1 MHRRPRWVLTAT
13 VVVIALGV
21 WIWSTWFDGPP
32 EKCKPVIE
40 FLDFSRSQAA
50 KIDSKGNEGVPT
62 VAEDA
67 AYQEWADGLAERS
80 QKVTDPALAAQT
92 TEVAQLANQFV
103 SGLPTLRAQT
113 QARAPG
119 APAPPQVYEMSLLN
133 DRIVAKLGELR
144 KTCS

>member
-1 MHRRPRWVLTAT
+1 MHRRPRWVLTIT
-13 VVVIALGV
+13 VVVIAIGV
-21 WIWSTWFDGPP
+21 WVWSTWFDGPP
-32 EKCKPVIE
+32 EKCKPVID

-67 AYQEWADGLAERS
+67 AYQQWADGLAERS

-103 SGLPTLRAQT
+103 AGLPTLRAQT
-113 QARAPG
+113 QSRAPG

-144 KTCS
+144 KQCS

>member
-1 MHRRPRWVLTAT
+1 MHRRPRWVLTIT
-13 VVVIALGV
+13 VVVIAIGV
-21 WIWSTWFDGPP
+21 WVWSTWFDGPP
-32 EKCKPVIE
+32 EKCKPVID

-67 AYQEWADGLAERS
+67 AYQQWADGLAERS

-103 SGLPTLRAQT
+103 AGLPTLRAQT
-113 QARAPG
+113 QSRAPG

-144 KTCS
+144 QTCS

>member
-1 MHRRPRWVLTAT
+1 MQRRPRWVLTIA
-13 VVVIALGV
+13 VVVIAIGV
-21 WIWSTWFDGPP
+21 AVWSKYFDGPP
-32 EKCKPVIE
+32 EKCKPVID

-67 AYQEWADGLAERS
+67 NYKDWADGLAERA
-80 QKVTDPALAAQT
+80 QKVTDPGLAAQA

-113 QARAPG
+113 QSRAPG

-133 DRIVAKLGELR
+133 DRIVAKLGDMR
-144 KTCS
+144 HTCS

>member
-1 MHRRPRWVLTAT
+1 MHRRPRWVLTIT
-13 VVVIALGV
+13 VVVIAIGV
-21 WIWSTWFDGPP
+21 AVWSKYFDGPP
-32 EKCKPVIE
+32 EKCKPVIDL
-40 FLDFSRSQAA
+40 LDFSRSQAA

-67 AYQEWADGLAERS
+67 NYKDWADGLAERA
-80 QKVTDPALAAQT
+80 QKVSDPGLAAQA

-103 SGLPTLRAQT
+103 SGLPSLRAQT

-133 DRIVAKLGELR
+133 DRIVAKLGDMR
-144 KTCS
+144 RACS

>member
-1 MHRRPRWVLTAT
+1 MHRRPRWVLTIT
-13 VVVIALGV
+13 VVVIAIGV
-21 WIWSTWFDGPP
+21 AVWSKFFDGPP
-32 EKCKPVIE
+32 ENCKPVIDL
-40 FLDFSRSQAA
+40 LDFSRSQAA

-67 AYQEWADGLAERS
+67 NYKDWADGLAERA
-80 QKVTDPALAAQT
+80 QKVTDPGLAAQA

-103 SGLPTLRAQT
+103 SGLPSLRAQT

-133 DRIVAKLGELR
+133 DRIVAKLGDLR
-144 KTCS
+144 HTCS

>member
-40 FLDFSRSQAA
+40 VLDFSRSQAA